1 MIRAWWL
8 HSGNE
13 GAAHLDAN
21 SLSQLSQINSGP
33 THCIAF
39 LTNPLPQRPHPGV
52 EKVGLCFRTLGSF
65 LGHHY
70 HQRHHHIDG
79 HYGSHQS
86 QYQSGKMHFLNLHW
100 DQHCKTLVKTQRDC
114 DDDGATTES
123 DDSHGFDYEHGVSW
137 LTDPLLG
144 SSKPRGG
151 SEKINCMQGTL
162 LIALQLNVQGANYPV
177 VHCCTIFEIW
187 VVKYS
192 TGWWGHIWGCIL

>member
-1 MIRAWWL
+1 M
-8 HSGNE
+8 
-13 GAAHLDAN
+13 
-21 SLSQLSQINSGP
+21 
-33 THCIAF
+33 
-39 LTNPLPQRPHPGV
+39 

-123 DDSHGFDYEHGVSW
+123 DDSHGFDYEHGVS
-137 LTDPLLG
+137 
-144 SSKPRGG
+144 
-151 SEKINCMQGTL
+151 
-162 LIALQLNVQGANYPV
+162 
-177 VHCCTIFEIW
+177 
-187 VVKYS
+187 
-192 TGWWGHIWGCIL
+192 